1 MFNMKLDKTKA
12 LSRKQRQAVDFIGR
26 FLAKKGYPPTIRDIV
41 AGCNLSSTSVASY
54 NLNILEKLGYIRRQ
68 RDVSRGIEL
77 LSRSPAPGLV
87 PLIGQIAAGQPI
99 PVPEAAT
106 WETAADAETIEVG
119 TDITRG
125 QTDIYALKVRGTSM
139 IDALIND
146 GDIVLMQPADAVDN
160 GQMAAVWLKDE
171 TEATLKKFYSEP
183 GRVRL
188 QPANSQMKPLYT
200 KPENVEIQGR
210 VVAVIRQLA

>member
-1 MFNMKLDKTKA
+1 MFKNKAEKAKT

-26 FLAKKGYPPTIRDIV
+26 FVAKKGYPPTIRDIV

-54 NLNILEKLGYIRRQ
+54 TLKILEKLGYIRRQ

-77 LSRSPAPGLV
+77 LSRFPTPGRV
-87 PLIGQIAAGQPI
+87 PLVGQIAAGQPI

-106 WETAADAETIEVG
+106 WETATDAETLEVG
-119 TDITRG
+119 EDITRG
-125 QTDIYALKVRGTSM
+125 QMDVYALKVKGTSM

-171 TEATLKKFYSEP
+171 KEATLKKFYSES
-183 GRVRL
+183 GHVRL
-188 QPANSQMKPLYT
+188 QPANRQMKPLYT
-200 KPENVEIQGR
+200 KPDNVVIQGR
-210 VVAVIRQLA
+210 VVAIIRQLT

>member
-1 MFNMKLDKTKA
+1 MFNMKADKAKA

-26 FLAKKGYPPTIRDIV
+26 YLAKKSYPPTIREIV
-41 AGCNLSSTSVASY
+41 AGCNFSSTSVASY
-54 NLNILEKLGYIRRQ
+54 NLNILENLGYIRRQ

-77 LSRSPAPGLV
+77 LSRSPAPGRV
-87 PLIGQIAAGQPI
+87 PLVGMIAAGQPI

-119 TDITRG
+119 ADITRG
-125 QTDIYALKVRGTSM
+125 QTDIYALKVKGTSM

-171 TEATLKKFYSEP
+171 KEVTLKKFYSEP

-200 KPENVEIQGR
+200 KPENVLIQGR

>member
-1 MFNMKLDKTKA
+1 MKQDKAKA

-77 LSRSPAPGLV
+77 LSRSPAPGRV
-87 PLIGQIAAGQPI
+87 PLVGLIAAGQPI

-106 WETAADAETIEVG
+106 WETATDAETIEVG
-119 TDITRG
+119 ADVTRG
-125 QTDIYALKVRGTSM
+125 QTDIYALRVKGTSM

-146 GDIVLMQPADAVDN
+146 GDIVLLQPADAVDN

-171 TEATLKKFYSEP
+171 KEATLKRFYSEP

-188 QPANSQMKPLYT
+188 QPANSRMKPLYT
-200 KPENVEIQGR
+200 KPENVAIQGR
-210 VVAVIRQLA
+210 VVAVIRQLT

>member
-1 MFNMKLDKTKA
+1 MKPDKAKA

-26 FLAKKGYPPTIRDIV
+26 FLAKKSYPPTIREIV

-77 LSRSPAPGLV
+77 LSRSPAPGRV
-87 PLIGQIAAGQPI
+87 PLVGMMAAGQPI

-119 TDITRG
+119 ADITRG
-125 QTDIYALKVRGTSM
+125 QTDIYALKVKGTSM

-146 GDIVLMQPADAVDN
+146 GDIVLLQPADAVDN

-171 TEATLKKFYSEP
+171 KEVTLKKFYSEP

-200 KPENVEIQGR
+200 KPENVAIQGR

>member
-1 MFNMKLDKTKA
+1 MFNMKQDKAKA

-77 LSRSPAPGLV
+77 LSRSPAPGRV
-87 PLIGQIAAGQPI
+87 PLVGLIAAGQPI

-119 TDITRG
+119 ADITRG
-125 QTDIYALKVRGTSM
+125 QTDIYALRVKGTSM

-146 GDIVLMQPADAVDN
+146 GDIVLLQPVDAVDN

-171 TEATLKKFYSEP
+171 KEATLKRFYSEP

-188 QPANSQMKPLYT
+188 QPANSRMKPLYT
-200 KPENVEIQGR
+200 KPENVAIQGR
-210 VVAVIRQLA
+210 VVAVIRQLT

>member
-1 MFNMKLDKTKA
+1 MKPDKAKA

-26 FLAKKGYPPTIRDIV
+26 FLAKKSYPPTIREIV

-77 LSRSPAPGLV
+77 LSRSPAPGRV
-87 PLIGQIAAGQPI
+87 PLIGMIAAGLPI

-119 TDITRG
+119 ADITRG
-125 QTDIYALKVRGTSM
+125 QTDIYALKVKGTSM

-171 TEATLKKFYSEP
+171 REVTLKKFYSEP

-188 QPANSQMKPLYT
+188 QPANSRMKPLYT
-200 KPENVEIQGR
+200 KPENVAIQGR

>member
-1 MFNMKLDKTKA
+1 MFKNKAERAKA

-26 FLAKKGYPPTIRDIV
+26 FVAKKGYPPTIRDIV

-77 LSRSPAPGLV
+77 LSHFPAPGWV
-87 PLIGQIAAGQPI
+87 PLVGQIAAGQPI

-119 TDITRG
+119 ADITRG
-125 QTDIYALKVRGTSM
+125 QTGVYALRVKGTSM

-146 GDIVLMQPADAVDN
+146 GDIVLMQSADAVDN

-171 TEATLKKFYSEP
+171 KEATLKKFYSEP
-183 GRVRL
+183 GRIRL
-188 QPANSQMKPLYT
+188 QPDNRQMKPLYT

>member
-1 MFNMKLDKTKA
+1 MFNRKPDKAKA
-12 LSRKQRQAVDFIGR
+12 LSQKQKQAVDFIGR
-26 FLAKKGYPPTIRDIV
+26 FIAKKGYPPTIRDIV
-41 AGCNLSSTSVASY
+41 NGCHLSSTSVASY

-68 RDVSRGIEL
+68 RDVSRGIEI
-77 LSRSPAPGLV
+77 LSRSPAPGMV
-87 PLIGQIAAGQPI
+87 PLIGLIAAGQPI

-119 TDITRG
+119 ADITRG
-125 QTDIYALKVRGTSM
+125 QTDIYALKVKGTSM

-146 GDIVLMQPADAVDN
+146 GDIVLLQPADAVDN

-171 TEATLKKFYSEP
+171 KEATLKKFYSEP
-183 GRVRL
+183 DRVRL